1 MKLRHWMIAT
11 SIALAAIVSHSNLA
25 RAGGTLL
32 RWNKMGE
39 DDPGAAN
46 NVAVSSTTD
55 TPINGSDLV
64 ALDLSAANSP
74 VYRTIT
80 GRPDNGTGLGIE
92 FNRTSQQYL
101 SGFALN
107 WPEESPLDQNSGGQL
122 NLAGID
128 DRGMQFW
135 VKPTSTAVQSIVMDT
150 NQHGV
155 RIDAN
160 GKFSMRYADVD
171 YESTLSVVP
180 NTWYHVELVRPA
192 GVANGVRMYI
202 NGNAVAAAIPVHDYS
217 SDTDTPM
224 TVGANT
230 SLSGEFF
237 GGVVD
242 DLREF
247 VMGSTTSGAVVNY
260 GTFNL
265 LTDDA
270 YVASP
275 VTGLKNI
282 AGDVNNDGFLTQADK
297 DAFITGWM
305 HKRLVNGIEIGD
317 MTSHAQGDLNLD
329 GITDI
334 QDLVIMQHALTGS
347 GLGAISA
354 AQLTSVPEP
363 SALMLLMC
371 SPCLIALHR
380 SRRWQ

>member
-1 MKLRHWMIAT
+1 MNLRHWMIAIL
-11 SIALAAIVSHSNLA
+11 IALAAIVSHSDLA
-25 RAGGTLL
+25 QAGGTLV

-46 NVAVSSTTD
+46 SVVVSSTTD
-55 TPINGSDLV
+55 TPTSVSDLV
-64 ALDLSAANSP
+64 ALNLSAANSP
-74 VYRTIT
+74 VYRTIS

-122 NLAGID
+122 NLSGIS

-150 NQHGV
+150 DQHGV
-155 RIDAN
+155 RIDSN
-160 GKFSMRYADVD
+160 GKFSMRYANVD
-171 YESTLSVVP
+171 YASTLSVVP

-192 GVANGVRMYI
+192 GIANGVRMYI
-202 NGNAVAAAIPVHDYS
+202 NGNAVAAANPANDYG
-217 SDTDTPM
+217 SDTDTPI

-242 DLREF
+242 DFREF
-247 VMGSTTSGAVVNY
+247 VMGSTTSGAAVNY
-260 GTFNL
+260 GAFNL

-282 AGDVNNDGFLTQADK
+282 AGDVNNDGFLNQADK
-297 DAFITGWM
+297 DAFIAGWM

-317 MTSHAQGDLNLD
+317 MASHAQGDLNLD

-363 SALMLLMC
+363 SALVLLTC
-371 SPCLIALHR
+371 GPWLIALRRHR
-380 SRRWQ
+380 RQR

>member
-1 MKLRHWMIAT
+1 MNLRHWMIAT
-11 SIALAAIVSHSNLA
+11 LIALAAIVCHSDLA
-25 RAGGTLL
+25 QAGGTLV

-55 TPINGSDLV
+55 TPINVSDQV
-64 ALDLSAANSP
+64 ALDLGAANSP

-80 GRPDNGTGLGIE
+80 GRPDNGSGLGIE
-92 FNRTSQQYL
+92 FNRNSQQSL

-107 WPEESPLDQNSGGQL
+107 WPEESPLSDDHGGQL
-122 NLAGID
+122 NLTGIS

-160 GKFSMRYADVD
+160 GKFSMRYADGD
-171 YESTLSVVP
+171 YASTLSVVP

-192 GVANGVRMYI
+192 GVDNGVRMYI
-202 NGNAVAAAIPVHDYS
+202 NGNAVAVAIPGDDYA
-217 SDTDTPM
+217 SDTDTPI

-237 GGVVD
+237 GGIVD
-242 DLREF
+242 DFREF
-247 VMGSTTSGAVVNY
+247 VMGSTTSGAAVNY

-275 VTGLKNI
+275 ITGLKNI

-297 DAFITGWM
+297 DAFIAGWM

-317 MTSHAQGDLNLD
+317 MTSYAQGDLNLD

-334 QDLVIMQHALTGS
+334 QDLVLMQHALTGS

-354 AQLTSVPEP
+354 AQLSSVPEP
-363 SALMLLMC
+363 SALVLLIC
-371 SPCLIALHR
+371 GPWLISLE
-380 SRRWQ
+380 RRRRRR